1 MELQVGAKILLKNKE
16 GKYLLIKRSADEK
29 HGVGKWDIPGGR
41 LEAEMSLMDNLV
53 REIREETGFSHDTKP
68 VFLTVQDMMWPDRH
82 VIRLVYTGIAEGD
95 PVLSHEHTEFKWMT
109 AEEIKKMTDLEFD
122 RYLSPLFADGTL
134 T

>member
-1 MELQVGAKILLKNKE
+1 MELQVGAKILLRNSE
-16 GKYLLIKRSADEK
+16 GKYLLIRRSADER

-53 REIREETGFSHDTKP
+53 REIREETGFTHDTKP

-82 VIRLVYTGIAEGD
+82 VVRLVYTGVAEGD

-109 AEEIKKMTDLEFD
+109 PNEIRVLSLAEFD
-122 RYLSPLFADGTL
+122 RYLIPLFADGTL